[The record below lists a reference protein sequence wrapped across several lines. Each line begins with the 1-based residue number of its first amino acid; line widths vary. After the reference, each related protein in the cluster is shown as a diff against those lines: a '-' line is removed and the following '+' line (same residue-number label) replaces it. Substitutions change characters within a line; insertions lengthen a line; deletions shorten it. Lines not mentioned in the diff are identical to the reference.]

1 MKVCEDATIGQKNA
15 FDSMGQNSESG
26 ELWIQALTYFRDR
39 TSAVSD
45 RESEDFLLRALD
57 FIEGHN
63 VLSPL
68 LVLEI
73 LAEKKDL
80 KFRVLKKF
88 MKLKL
93 KAQSEVIKRKKQAVE
108 TIRNEIVDNQQQTI
122 QMKTTAINFEQKECA
137 ECK

>member
-1 MKVCEDATIGQKNA
+1 M
-15 FDSMGQNSESG
+15 
-26 ELWIQALTYFRDR
+26 
-39 TSAVSD
+39 
-45 RESEDFLLRALD
+45 RALD

-73 LAEKKDL
+73 LAVKRDL

-93 KAQSEVIKRKKQAVE
+93 KAQSDVIK
-108 TIRNEIVDNQQQTI
+108 
-122 QMKTTAINFEQKECA
+122 
-137 ECK
+137 

>member
-1 MKVCEDATIGQKNA
+1 M
-15 FDSMGQNSESG
+15 
-26 ELWIQALTYFRDR
+26 
-39 TSAVSD
+39 
-45 RESEDFLLRALD
+45 RALD

-73 LAEKKDL
+73 LAEKRDL

-93 KAQSEVIKRKKQAVE
+93 KA
-108 TIRNEIVDNQQQTI
+108 
-122 QMKTTAINFEQKECA
+122 
-137 ECK
+137 

>member
-15 FDSMGQNSESG
+15 FDQTGQDSPESG

-39 TSAVSD
+39 TSPPAVSD
-45 RESEDFLLRALD
+45 RVCEEYLMNALD
-57 FIEGHN
+57 FIADHN

-73 LAEKKDL
+73 LAEKKNL

-93 KAQSEVIKRKKQAVE
+93 KA
-108 TIRNEIVDNQQQTI
+108 
-122 QMKTTAINFEQKECA
+122 
-137 ECK
+137 

>member
-1 MKVCEDATIGQKNA
+1 M
-15 FDSMGQNSESG
+15 
-26 ELWIQALTYFRDR
+26 
-39 TSAVSD
+39 
-45 RESEDFLLRALD
+45 RALD

-73 LAEKKDL
+73 LAEAKTL

-93 KAQSEVIKRKKQAVE
+93 KAQSDTIKQKKAKIE
-108 TIRNEIVDNQQQTI
+108 EIRNVIVDNQQQTI
-122 QMKTTAINFEQKECA
+122 QMKTTAINFEQKECN
-137 ECK
+137 ECGNQLSLPTIHFTCGHTFHEFCIDS